1 MKLQRQGG
9 SCETWSGLTHPCYT
23 LTTRSRDRPE
33 PGSYKYY
40 GAVFINGV
48 RHDAYGGPGDHP
60 WRRNPG
66 RSAEPN
72 IVDDSIDKIE
82 EMMGGV
88 FSDRSRLYALGYNY
102 TITKEGNELKIRWS
116 ARPGVEAKRA
126 DKEYW
131 DKFFA
136 DAQDRR
142 AGAAAHPDEI

>member
-1 MKLQRQGG
+1 
-9 SCETWSGLTHPCYT
+9 
-23 LTTRSRDRPE
+23 
-33 PGSYKYY
+33 
-40 GAVFINGV
+40 
-48 RHDAYGGPGDHP
+48 
-60 WRRNPG
+60 
-66 RSAEPN
+66 
-72 IVDDSIDKIE
+72 
-82 EMMGGV
+82 MMGGV